1 MPWVKGQSGNPGHK
15 SVRDVA
21 WLRRLATEEGEKAI
35 AALVRVMTTSSDDK
49 ATVAAAKELLDRA
62 GCVAPKPAELPADAE
77 QDKGPPFKATVTE
90 LRIAATNGEA

>member
-15 SVRDVA
+15 AVRDVA

-62 GCVAPKPAELPADAE
+62 GCVAPKPKEAPEEAE
-77 QDKGPPFKATVTE
+77 QARESHAGATVTE
-90 LRIAATNGEA
+90 LRLAAKHGEA